1 MEEPL
6 MADLRVFIA
15 EDDPIVL
22 MGYKSMLRM
31 LHHTVC
37 GSALDGNSAVSGVLD
52 LKPDIV
58 IMDINMP
65 GCDGITAA
73 NQITKELSVPI
84 ILVTGYQNESYI
96 TRSTESGAYYYLQ
109 KPIDEYN
116 LKSAI
121 SICYARYHDS
131 LNLKNNLNEVSSRLE
146 NTHEE
151 LSEVKKEL
159 DATRQA
165 LNDRK
170 IIDRAK
176 GVLID
181 KFGMT
186 ESAAMKYLQN
196 TSQKQNTKIVN
207 VAQNILRADKEFNF

>member
-1 MEEPL
+1 MTGL
-6 MADLRVFIA
+6 NIFIA

-31 LHHTVC
+31 LNHTVC
-37 GSALDGNSAVSGVLD
+37 GSALDGSLAISGVLE
-52 LKPDIV
+52 LKPDLV

-73 NQITKELSVPI
+73 NQITKTLNVPI
-84 ILVTGYQNESYI
+84 ILVTGYQNESFI
-96 TRSTESGAYYYLQ
+96 TRSAESGAYYYLQ
-109 KPIDEYN
+109 KPIDEYD

-121 SICYARYHDS
+121 SICYARYQDS
-131 LNLKNNLNEVSSRLE
+131 LELKHNLNEVSSRLE
-146 NTHEE
+146 DVHEE
-151 LSEVKKEL
+151 LHETKKEL

-165 LNDRK
+165 LNNRK
-170 IIDRAK
+170 IIDCAK

-181 KFGMT
+181 KFGMS
-186 ESAAMKYLQN
+186 ESAAMKYLQT

-207 VAQNILRADKEFNF
+207 IAQNILRADKEFNF

>member
-1 MEEPL
+1 

>member
-1 MEEPL
+1 MSG
-6 MADLRVFIA
+6 LRIFIA

-31 LHHTVC
+31 LGHMVC
-37 GSALDGNSAVSGVLD
+37 GSALDGDHAISSVLD
-52 LKPDIV
+52 LKPDLI

-73 NQITKELSVPI
+73 NQITKTLNIPI
-84 ILVTGYQNESYI
+84 ILVTGYQNESFI
-96 TRSTESGAYYYLQ
+96 TRSAESGAYYYLQ
-109 KPIDEYN
+109 KPIDEYD

-131 LNLKNNLNEVSSRLE
+131 LELKNNLSEMSSRLE
-146 NTHEE
+146 DAHEE
-151 LSEVKKEL
+151 LDETKKEL

-165 LNDRK
+165 LNNRK
-170 IIDRAK
+170 IIDCAK

-181 KFGMT
+181 KFGMS

-196 TSQKQNTKIVN
+196 TSQKQNIKIVN

>member
-1 MEEPL
+1 

-131 LNLKNNLNEVSSRLE
+131 LNLKNNLEEVSSRLE
-146 NTHEE
+146 DTHEE

>member
-1 MEEPL
+1 MTGL
-6 MADLRVFIA
+6 HIFIA

-31 LHHTVC
+31 LNHTVC
-37 GSALDGNSAVSGVLD
+37 GSALDGNHAVSGVLD
-52 LKPDIV
+52 LKPDLV

-73 NQITKELSVPI
+73 NQITKTLNVPI
-84 ILVTGYQNESYI
+84 ILVTGYQNESFI
-96 TRSTESGAYYYLQ
+96 TRSAESGAYYYLQ
-109 KPIDEYN
+109 KPIDEYD

-131 LNLKNNLNEVSSRLE
+131 LELKNNLSEVSSRLE
-146 NTHEE
+146 DAHEE
-151 LSEVKKEL
+151 LHETKKEL

-165 LNDRK
+165 LNNRK
-170 IIDRAK
+170 IIDCAK

-181 KFGMT
+181 KFGMS
-186 ESAAMKYLQN
+186 ESAAMKYLQT

>member
-1 MEEPL
+1 

-31 LHHTVC
+31 LNHTVC
-37 GSALDGNSAVSGVLD
+37 GSALDGNSAVTGVLD

-73 NQITKELSVPI
+73 NQITKLLNVPI
-84 ILVTGYQNESYI
+84 ILVTGYQNESFI

-109 KPIDEYN
+109 KPIDEYD

-121 SICYARYHDS
+121 SICYARYQDS
-131 LNLKNNLNEVSSRLE
+131 LNLKNNLSEVSSRLE
-146 NTHEE
+146 DAHEE
-151 LSEVKKEL
+151 LHEVKKEL

-196 TSQKQNTKIVN
+196 TSQKQNIKIVN